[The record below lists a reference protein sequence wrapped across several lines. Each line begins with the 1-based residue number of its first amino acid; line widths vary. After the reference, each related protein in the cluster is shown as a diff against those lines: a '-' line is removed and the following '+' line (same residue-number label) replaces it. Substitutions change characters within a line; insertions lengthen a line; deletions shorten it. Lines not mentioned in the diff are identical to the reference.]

1 LNSSKFVETLLVK
14 RSVVSRQRCSQL
26 QAVCLITTFLFCL
39 LSPNAFARKAPE
51 YQLKA
56 NFLVHFLDF
65 VKWPNSNS
73 DDKTICILGRNPFN
87 NYLQE
92 LASFASNKQKFVMK
106 YAATLNDTQDCHIL
120 FISRSETK
128 HLNQILAKLA
138 SRPLLTV
145 SDIVRFAANSGMIE
159 LASKS
164 SKTKLI
170 INLNAVRSVDIK
182 LNSNLIDLAQVVG
195 GQQKGK
201 TDK

>member
-1 LNSSKFVETLLVK
+1 MIAIFLL
-14 RSVVSRQRCSQL
+14 
-26 QAVCLITTFLFCL
+26 CL

-73 DDKTICILGRNPFN
+73 NSDDKTICILGRNPFN

-92 LASFASNKQKFVMK
+92 LASFESNKNKFVMK
-106 YAATLNDTQDCHIL
+106 YATTLNDTQDCHIL

-128 HLNQILAKLA
+128 HLSQILENLA

-145 SDIVRFAANSGMIE
+145 SDIFRFAAHSGMIE

-170 INLNAVRSVDIK
+170 INLSAVRSVGIK
-182 LNSNLIDLAQVVG
+182 LNSNLIDLAHVVG
-195 GQQKGK
+195 DQKKGRA
-201 TDK
+201 DK